1 MAQIIQKKVKDAYNK
16 YYDDLAQEND
26 RNSWVLNHIAQAVA
40 VVDQVTWNEGTEMA
54 LNDLRDENP
63 FAMED
68 HLSVMKEQLS

>member
-1 MAQIIQKKVKDAYNK
+1 
-16 YYDDLAQEND
+16 
-26 RNSWVLNHIAQAVA
+26 VLNHIAQAVA